1 MFYWLKLVYMF
12 IFKYFIVERDGIKI
26 FGLDGLGFII
36 GLRIGLLFFELY
48 GGRMN
53 ILINLRFI

>member
-1 MFYWLKLVYMF
+1 MF